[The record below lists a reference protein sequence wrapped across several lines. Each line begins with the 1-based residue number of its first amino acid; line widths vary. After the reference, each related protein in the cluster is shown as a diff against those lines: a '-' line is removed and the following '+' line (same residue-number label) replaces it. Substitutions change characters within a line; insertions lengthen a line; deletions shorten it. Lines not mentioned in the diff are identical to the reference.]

1 MGSYYFDTSAL
12 VKHYRREAGTQVV
25 ERALAEAAS
34 TVVISRLCVVE
45 LVSAFALHVRMG
57 EISQDDF
64 AVARKRFFGDISS
77 GLLLV
82 ANLKVAHF
90 RQAERLIERHATAR
104 RLRTLDALQLSVA
117 IDLFQSNRID
127 TLFTADAALRDVALL
142 ESVPTINPITGV

>member
-1 MGSYYFDTSAL
+1 MGSYFFDTSAL

-25 ERALAEAAS
+25 ERAFAEAAS
-34 TVVISRLCVVE
+34 TFVISRLGVVE
-45 LVSAFALHVRMG
+45 LVSAFALLVRTG
-57 EISQDDF
+57 EISHDDF

-77 GLLLV
+77 GQILV

-90 RQAERLIERHATAR
+90 RQAERLIERHSTAL

-117 IDLFQSNRID
+117 IDLLHLNRID

-142 ESVPTINPITGV
+142 ERVPTINPVTGN